1 MFFNLLVPVP
11 NAIQNPE
18 ASPPFYEVPLSCS
31 RRVPNAIKGQDD
43 TAERELDQESQLDC
57 HTLPATSYVNFKL

>member
-1 MFFNLLVPVP
+1 MVPVP

-31 RRVPNAIKGQDD
+31 LRVPKTAKGQDD
-43 TAERELDQESQLDC
+43 TVERELDSESQLDSV
-57 HTLPATSYVNFKL
+57 TLCQQPAMQIWRG